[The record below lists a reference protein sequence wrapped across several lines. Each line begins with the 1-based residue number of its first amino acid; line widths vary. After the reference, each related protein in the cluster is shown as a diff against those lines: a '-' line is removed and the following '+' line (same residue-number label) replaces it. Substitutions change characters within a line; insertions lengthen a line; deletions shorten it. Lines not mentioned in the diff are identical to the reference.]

1 MTRRHRILF
10 ASDLSTASGKAFAA
24 ALALA
29 KTTRASLTIL
39 YVLAP
44 FTPMIPGRAIELE
57 RFNREMQL
65 ESQRRLAKL
74 TARAKAAGVRAA
86 SAIVEGEPARQ
97 IVRAAR
103 SNRADLIVVG
113 THGRTGLDK
122 FFLGS
127 VAQRV
132 VTTASCPVLTVR
144 SK

>member
-1 MTRRHRILF
+1 MTRLHRILF
-10 ASDLSTASGKAFAA
+10 ASDFSKASGKAFAA

-39 YVLAP
+39 YVLTP
-44 FTPMIPGRAIELE
+44 FTPMIPGRAVELE

-65 ESQRRLAKL
+65 ESQRRLAQL
-74 TARAKAAGVRAA
+74 TARAKTAGVRAA
-86 SAIVEGEPARQ
+86 SVIVQGEPARQ

-103 SNRADLIVVG
+103 SKRADLIVVG

-132 VTTASCPVLTVR
+132 VTTAPCPVMTVR

>member
-1 MTRRHRILF
+1 MTRLHRILF
-10 ASDLSTASGKAFAA
+10 ASDLSKASSKAFAA

-39 YVLAP
+39 NVLTP
-44 FTPMIPGRAIELE
+44 LTPMIPGRAVELE
-57 RFNREMQL
+57 RLNREMKL
-65 ESQRRLAKL
+65 ESQRRLTEL
-74 TARAKAAGVRAA
+74 TARAKTSGIRAA
-86 SAIVEGEPARQ
+86 SVMVEGEPARQ
-97 IVRAAR
+97 IVRVAR
-103 SNRADLIVVG
+103 SKRADLIVVG

-132 VTTASCPVLTVR
+132 VTTAPCPVMTVR

>member
-1 MTRRHRILF
+1 MTRLHRILL
-10 ASDLSTASGKAFAA
+10 ASDLSKASSKAFAA

-39 YVLAP
+39 NVLTP
-44 FTPMIPGRAIELE
+44 LTPMIPGRAVELE
-57 RFNREMQL
+57 RLNREMKL
-65 ESQRRLAKL
+65 ESQRRLTEL
-74 TARAKAAGVRAA
+74 TARAKTSGIRAA
-86 SAIVEGEPARQ
+86 SVMVEGEPARQ
-97 IVRAAR
+97 IVRVAR
-103 SNRADLIVVG
+103 SKRADLIVVG

-132 VTTASCPVLTVR
+132 VTTAPCPVMTVR